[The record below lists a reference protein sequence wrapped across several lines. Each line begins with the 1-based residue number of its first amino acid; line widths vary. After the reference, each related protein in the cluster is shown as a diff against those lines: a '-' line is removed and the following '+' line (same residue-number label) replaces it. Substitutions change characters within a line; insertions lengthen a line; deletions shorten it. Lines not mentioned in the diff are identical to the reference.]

1 MKRFGLLL
9 LAFVMCVGLRAQ
21 EEMSNDQ
28 DFTHNRGGVAG
39 LLTSSDSW
47 QAEFSYHYMF
57 GPLIGIGGSV
67 GAWRVYMEEGW
78 ASGKDWEI
86 ESDDNK
92 PSNVYLRPSL
102 MLMTPAVRIKS
113 VGVGLFL
120 EPGLMLNLPYREVR
134 IRQDLRWP
142 DYEYRTA
149 NTTGGQWFAVDIR
162 TGVFVKIGSGMIS
175 AGYMMSDF
183 DVYGQQRHLS
193 YRGQSFKDFYPRKPF
208 MQGAYLSLT
217 GYF

>member
-9 LAFVMCVGLRAQ
+9 LVLVLCLTSRSQ
-21 EEMSNDQ
+21 EDISDDP

-47 QAEFSYHYMF
+47 QCEFSYHYMF

-67 GAWRVYMEEGW
+67 GAWSVYMEEGW
-78 ASGKDWEI
+78 ASGNNWEI

-92 PSNVYLRPSL
+92 PYNVYLRPSL
-102 MLMTPAVRIKS
+102 MLMTPTVNIKS
-113 VGVGLFL
+113 VGVGFFL
-120 EPGLMLNLPYREVR
+120 EPGLMLNIPYRQVN

-149 NTTGGQWFAVDIR
+149 STTGGQWFAVDMR
-162 TGVFVKIGSGMIS
+162 AGVFVKIGSGMIS

-183 DVYGQQRHLS
+183 DVYSQQRHLS
-193 YRGQSFKDFYPRKPF
+193 YRGESFADFYPRKPYL
-208 MQGAYLSLT
+208 QGAYLSLT